1 MLAYPA
7 ASCGE
12 CACNRFQ
19 WTPLSTA
26 KTVLTSPRQSSPL
39 CGEYWI
45 AHGVRPELLVLLD
58 LFQKIYVLLVLHL
71 FCHLVVVHD
80 DLLSHFLAAGLRCL
94 DGGDCMDQP
103 VFLPNSGK
111 HMGSYQM
118 PPRLNVLIP
127 FSILSFFMSA
137 PRPDISCCLPTGR
150 ASGWKRGS
158 SSGRSSTSCRSSR
171 SWLSLSWFYLLECIC
186 GPRDHRYVCR
196 GFRRGSSQTRSTLS
210 PSMLTRGRCKPGCLL
225 FSRS

>member
-80 DLLSHFLAAGLRCL
+80 YLLSQFLAAGLRCL
-94 DGGDCMDQP
+94 DGCDCIDQS

-118 PPRLNVLIP
+118 PPRRKALIP
-127 FSILSFFMSA
+127 FSILSVFFMSA
-137 PRPDISCCLPTGR
+137 PRLDTSCYLPTGR
-150 ASGWKRGS
+150 ASACKRGS
-158 SSGRSSTSCRSSR
+158 SSGRSSTFCRSLR
-171 SWLSLSWFYLLECIC
+171 SWLSLSWSYLLKWIVDPGIIGRRAGDSGG
-186 GPRDHRYVCR
+186 GPPRPAR
-196 GFRRGSSQTRSTLS
+196 
-210 PSMLTRGRCKPGCLL
+210 PSHPAC
-225 FSRS
+225 